1 MIKNNF
7 NWNNLNSVKRS
18 YLIYG
23 CILVGFIIWM
33 VFIDS
38 HSLIIH
44 SELNKEI
51 KKLESEKKALEA
63 IINNDKNQG
72 KNVTQIGA
80 MAKLFASEACV
91 KIATEAVQIHG
102 GYGFTKDFPVEKFL
116 RESKL
121 CTIGEGTSEIQK
133 VEISRNLLK

>member
-23 CILVGFIIWM
+23 SILVGFIKWM

-63 IINNDKNQG
+63 IINNDKNTINQLNNIDSLESFARENYG
-72 KNVTQIGA
+72 HKKENETIYIIETQ
-80 MAKLFASEACV
+80 
-91 KIATEAVQIHG
+91 
-102 GYGFTKDFPVEKFL
+102 D
-116 RESKL
+116 
-121 CTIGEGTSEIQK
+121 
-133 VEISRNLLK
+133 

>member
-23 CILVGFIIWM
+23 SILVGFIIWM

-63 IINNDKNQG
+63 IINNDKNTINQLNNIDSLEG
-72 KNVTQIGA
+72 FARENYGHKKENETIYIIETQ
-80 MAKLFASEACV
+80 
-91 KIATEAVQIHG
+91 
-102 GYGFTKDFPVEKFL
+102 D
-116 RESKL
+116 
-121 CTIGEGTSEIQK
+121 
-133 VEISRNLLK
+133 

>member
-23 CILVGFIIWM
+23 SILVGFIIWM

-63 IINNDKNQG
+63 IINNDKNTINQLNNIDSLESFARENYG
-72 KNVTQIGA
+72 HKKENETIYIIETQ
-80 MAKLFASEACV
+80 
-91 KIATEAVQIHG
+91 
-102 GYGFTKDFPVEKFL
+102 D
-116 RESKL
+116 
-121 CTIGEGTSEIQK
+121 
-133 VEISRNLLK
+133 

>member
-23 CILVGFIIWM
+23 SILVGFIIWM

-63 IINNDKNQG
+63 IINNDKNTINQLNNIDRLESFARENYG
-72 KNVTQIGA
+72 HKKENETIYIIETQ
-80 MAKLFASEACV
+80 
-91 KIATEAVQIHG
+91 
-102 GYGFTKDFPVEKFL
+102 D
-116 RESKL
+116 
-121 CTIGEGTSEIQK
+121 
-133 VEISRNLLK
+133 

>member
-23 CILVGFIIWM
+23 SILVGFIIWM

-63 IINNDKNQG
+63 IINNDKNTINQL
-72 KNVTQIGA
+72 NNIDS
-80 MAKLFASEACV
+80 LESFARENYGH
-91 KIATEAVQIHG
+91 KKENETIYIIETE
-102 GYGFTKDFPVEKFL
+102 D
-116 RESKL
+116 
-121 CTIGEGTSEIQK
+121 
-133 VEISRNLLK
+133 

>member
-23 CILVGFIIWM
+23 SILVGFIIWM

-63 IINNDKNQG
+63 IINNDKNTINQLNNNDSLESFARENYG
-72 KNVTQIGA
+72 HKKENETIYIIETQ
-80 MAKLFASEACV
+80 
-91 KIATEAVQIHG
+91 
-102 GYGFTKDFPVEKFL
+102 D
-116 RESKL
+116 
-121 CTIGEGTSEIQK
+121 
-133 VEISRNLLK
+133 

>member
-23 CILVGFIIWM
+23 SILVGFIIWM

-63 IINNDKNQG
+63 IINNDKN
-72 KNVTQIGA
+72 
-80 MAKLFASEACV
+80 
-91 KIATEAVQIHG
+91 
-102 GYGFTKDFPVEKFL
+102 
-116 RESKL
+116 
-121 CTIGEGTSEIQK
+121 TINQLNNIDSLNQVLIF
-133 VEISRNLLK
+133 